1 MALNFANNNS
11 LSAITSL
18 PASIS
23 AGVLTLLQTQT
34 ASSSATIS
42 FTSNID
48 STYDAYL
55 IKIYSL

>member
-1 MALNFANNNS
+1 MALKFANNNS

-23 AGVLTLLQTQT
+23 GGGMTLIQEQT

-48 STYDAYL
+48 STSAACPIRTNL
-55 IKIYSL
+55 